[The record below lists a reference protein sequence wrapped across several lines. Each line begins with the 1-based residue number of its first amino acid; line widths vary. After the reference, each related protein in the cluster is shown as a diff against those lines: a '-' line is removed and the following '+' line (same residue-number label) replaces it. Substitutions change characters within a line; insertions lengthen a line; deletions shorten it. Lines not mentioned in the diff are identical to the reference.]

1 MILEKTIYYN
11 LTHPQKRIWYIEK
24 INSNSP
30 LHNIG
35 GCLNIKGK
43 INFQILEKALNIVI
57 EKNPGLRL
65 RFCEVDGKPYQYL
78 SDFVEEKIKFLD
90 FSIYESPLIEL
101 TKWTEGIYK
110 KPFLLENSS
119 LYYFAMYKISESQ
132 CGLLLNIHHIISDG
146 WSISLIQKQIC
157 EVYDSLLREDNID
170 LNIEYIYT
178 DYIKKEKAYLESDR
192 FVKNKRFWKEK
203 YSDLPEGFL
212 YKSSDNL
219 EGKRK
224 SFDIHKEKSIM
235 IKDFL
240 NQQGCSLNTFFIAI
254 LLIYL
259 NKIMQQEDIIIGTP
273 VLNRSGK
280 KDKNTIGMF
289 TSTMPFRFNLNTEH
303 SMEELM
309 HALNSELKV
318 CFFNQKYPY
327 DILVGDLELN
337 KKGYDSL
344 FKICVNYYNT
354 KYLNQIDGID
364 VEVEEHYSGNQSYS
378 LQLIVKEWQD
388 DSITL
393 SFDYKTS
400 DYKDEDILDIHKY
413 MLNIIN
419 QILSN
424 KVEKIR
430 EISLL
435 DEKEIEEKIYT
446 LNSTKCDY
454 PRDKTIYEL
463 FEEQVEKTPEKVA
476 LSFQDKNLTYRE
488 LNEKSNQLALYLRE
502 KGVKK
507 ENIVGIMV
515 SHSFEMIIGILG
527 IMKAGAAYLPI
538 DSSYPIE
545 RINYML
551 QDSGAVMVLTNVE
564 ITDKIKFE
572 GQILHLNKDEI
583 YLKNTENL
591 KKVSNSENLAYV
603 IYTSGSTGKPKGV
616 MIEHRGLVNYICWA
630 KKVYLKEEDEVFALY
645 SSISFD
651 LTVTSIFT
659 PLIAGNTIA
668 IYYDDGSEFIL
679 YKILRENKATVV
691 KLTPSHLTLL
701 KELENRNSSIKRFI
715 VGGENL
721 KVSLARD
728 IHDSFGGNIEIYNEY
743 GPTETVVGCMIY
755 KYNIAEDMGASVPIG
770 VPADNVEIYILD
782 KNLNIVSQGAIG
794 EIYISGD
801 GVARGYLNRAEL
813 TKEIF
818 VENPFIKGKRMY
830 KTGDTGKYLNNGNIE
845 YVGRRDNQVKI
856 RGHRIELGEIERYL
870 LENEFIKDA
879 FVIDRENSIGDK
891 VLYAYLISEKELDIS
906 ELKRWLS
913 AFIPKYMIPTN
924 FIYLEEFPLTPNGKI
939 NTVLLPECAE
949 VKREFVKCKTDIEKA
964 LVEAMKEVL
973 GVKDI
978 SMNDNFYQL
987 GGDSIKAIQIS
998 SKLKNLGLD
1007 IRVKDILSYDYIEEI
1022 AASIEVS
1029 SKNISID
1036 QNISTGSI
1044 KKTPIVEWF
1053 FQQNFAEKN
1062 HYNQSVLLE
1071 CNKALEVSI
1080 VEKAVEKLIEHH
1092 DALRL
1097 NYNRNTNTMYYN
1109 NDYLNQSTKV
1119 EYLDLSQDS
1128 QYEQHKKIRELGYN
1142 LKSSF
1147 DIENNI
1153 LIKVCIFDLGI
1164 RGQGI
1169 LFTAH
1174 HLIIDGV
1181 SWRIL
1186 LEDFTTILKQLNSNE
1201 EIILPL
1207 KTHSFTQWSEELN
1220 EYSKNKIHGEKTYW
1234 QPILEKNFSYPT
1246 EFDYGQD
1253 TMKVSSIV
1261 YGEVDKEITEEL
1273 SKKINEMYSMEL
1285 NEVLIAALVMTINN
1299 ITKQKD
1305 IVIEL
1310 ERHGREAINDE
1321 IDISRTVGWFT
1332 SMYPANFMVLDEDL
1346 DFNIKSLK
1354 EQLRSIPSKGF
1365 NFSIL
1370 KYLNKE
1376 LNISDNKYIRFNYLG
1391 DFDNILNNEAFKVSD
1406 INSGADSGQNNH
1418 LTCLMDITAMILE
1431 KKLKLNITYSKN
1443 KFKDETIENFM
1454 DRYIKKLEEILNY
1467 CCNKNYKEFTP
1478 SDFDAVEICQEDL
1491 DSLFS

>member
-1 MILEKTIYYN
+1 MSCEKIIYCN

-24 INSNSP
+24 IHSNSP

-43 INFQILEKALNIVI
+43 LDFQIFQKAVNIVI

-65 RFCEVDGKPYQYL
+65 RFSEIDGQPYQYV
-78 SDFVEEKIKFLD
+78 SEFAEEKIKFLD
-90 FSIYESPLIEL
+90 FSKYERPLIEL
-101 TKWTEGIYK
+101 KRWAEGIYK
-110 KPFLLENSS
+110 KTFLLENSP
-119 LYYFAMYKISESQ
+119 LYCFSMYKVDENQ
-132 CGLLLNIHHIISDG
+132 CGLLLSIHHIISDG

-157 EVYDSLLREDNID
+157 EVYDSLVKEDN
-170 LNIEYIYT
+170 LNLSIEYSYT
-178 DYIKKEKAYLESDR
+178 DYIEKERTYLESDR
-192 FVKNKRFWKEK
+192 FIKNKTFWNEK
-203 YSDLPEGFL
+203 YSNLPEAFL
-212 YKSSDNL
+212 YNSSDNL

-224 SFDIHKEKSIM
+224 SFNIDKEKSTK
-235 IKDFL
+235 IKEFL
-240 NQQGCSLNTFFIAI
+240 NQNGYSLNTFFISI

-259 NKIMQQEDIIIGTP
+259 NKIMQQEDIVIGTP
-273 VLNRSGK
+273 VFNRSGK

-289 TSTMPFRFNLNTEH
+289 TSTMPFRFNLNTEC

-309 HALNSELKV
+309 HDVNSELKV

-327 DILVGDLELN
+327 DILVGDLGLN

-354 KYLNQIDGID
+354 KYINQIDGITA
-364 VEVEEHYSGNQSYS
+364 EVEEYYSGNQSYS
-378 LQLIVKEWQD
+378 LQLVVKEWQD
-388 DSITL
+388 DSVTL

-400 DYKDEDILDIHKY
+400 DYKEEDILDMYKY
-413 MLNIIN
+413 MIHIID
-419 QILSN
+419 QILSDKN
-424 KVEKIR
+424 NKIR

-435 DEKEIEEKIYT
+435 DECEIQEKIYT
-446 LNSTKCDY
+446 FNSTKCDY

-463 FEEQVEKTPEKVA
+463 FEEQVEKTPDKVA
-476 LSFQDKNLTYRE
+476 LSFEDKNLTYRE
-488 LNEKSNQLALYLRE
+488 LNEKCNQLAVYLRE

-515 SHSFEMIIGILG
+515 SHSFEMIVGILG
-527 IMKAGAAYLPI
+527 SMKAGAAYLPI

-551 QDSGAVMVLTNVE
+551 QDSGAVMLLTNVE
-564 ITDKIKFE
+564 ITDEIKFK
-572 GQILHLNKDEI
+572 GRILNLNNDEI

-591 KKVSNSENLAYV
+591 NKTNDSENLAYI

-630 KKVYLKEEDEVFALY
+630 KKTYLKGEDEVVALY

-659 PLIAGNTIA
+659 PLISGNTIA
-668 IYYDDGSEFIL
+668 IYYDDGTEFIL
-679 YKILRENKATVV
+679 YKILRENKVTVV

-701 KELENRNSSIKRFI
+701 KDIENRDSSIRRFI

-721 KVSLARD
+721 KVSLAKS
-728 IHDSFGGNIEIYNEY
+728 IYDSFGGDIEIYNEY

-755 KYNIAEDMGASVPIG
+755 QYNIEEDMGVSVPIG
-770 VPADNVEIYILD
+770 VPADNVQVYILD
-782 KNLNIVSQGAIG
+782 KKFNIVSSGAIG

-801 GVARGYLNRAEL
+801 GVARGYLNREEL

-818 VENPFIKGKRMY
+818 IENPFVKGKRMY

-845 YVGRRDNQVKI
+845 YVGRSDNQVKI
-856 RGHRIELGEIERYL
+856 RGHRIELGEIEKYL
-870 LENEFIKDA
+870 LESEFIKDA
-879 FVIDRENSIGDK
+879 FVIDRENNIGDK
-891 VLYAYLISEKELDIS
+891 VLYAYLLSEKELDDS
-906 ELKRWLS
+906 ELKKWLLN
-913 AFIPKYMIPTN
+913 FMPKYMIPAN
-924 FIYLEEFPLTPNGKI
+924 FIYLEEFPLTPNGKV
-939 NTVLLPECAE
+939 NVALLPECTE
-949 VKREFVKCKTDIEKA
+949 IKRELVKCRTDIEKE

-973 GVKDI
+973 GIKDI

-998 SKLKNLGLD
+998 SKLKNIGLD
-1007 IRVKDILSYDYIEEI
+1007 IRVKDILSQDYIEEI

-1029 SKNISID
+1029 NKNKIID

-1044 KKTPIVEWF
+1044 KKTPIIEWF
-1053 FQQNFAEKN
+1053 FNENFIDEH

-1071 CNKALEVSI
+1071 CNKALETYK
-1080 VEKAVEKLIEHH
+1080 VEAAVGKLMEHH
-1092 DALRL
+1092 DSLRI
-1097 NYNRNTNTMYYN
+1097 NYNRDLDEVYYN
-1109 NDYLNQSTKV
+1109 NVNLKESTSV
-1119 EYLDLSQDS
+1119 DFFNLSEYSRDE
-1128 QYEQHKKIRELGYN
+1128 QYKKIKELGYN
-1142 LKSSF
+1142 IKSSF
-1147 DIENNI
+1147 NIENNT
-1153 LIKVCIFDLGI
+1153 LFKVCIFDLGE
-1164 RGQGI
+1164 RGQTI

-1186 LEDFTTILKQLNSNE
+1186 LEDFTTILKHLNKNE
-1201 EIILPL
+1201 QIVLPL
-1207 KTHSFTQWSEELN
+1207 KTHSFMQWSEKLN
-1220 EYSKNKIHGEKTYW
+1220 EYSRSNIEEEKDYW
-1234 QPILEKNFSYPT
+1234 ESILEKNFCYPV

-1253 TMKVSSIV
+1253 TMKISTIV
-1261 YGEVDKEITEEL
+1261 YGEVDKETTQEL

-1299 ITKQKD
+1299 ITQQKD

-1310 ERHGREAINDE
+1310 ERHGRESINDE

-1332 SMYPANFMVLDEDL
+1332 SMYPANFIVSDEDL

-1370 KYLNKE
+1370 KYLNNE
-1376 LNISDNKYIRFNYLG
+1376 LDIKKNKYIRFNYLG
-1391 DFDNILNNEAFKVSD
+1391 DFDNILNSETFKVSD
-1406 INSGADSGQNNH
+1406 INCGEDSGQSNH

-1431 KKLKLNITYSKN
+1431 GKLKLNITYSKN
-1443 KFKDETIENFM
+1443 KFNDETIQKFM
-1454 DRYIKKLEEILNY
+1454 NSYIEKLKEILKY
-1467 CCNKNYKEFTP
+1467 CCDKNYKEFTP
-1478 SDFDAVEICQEDL
+1478 SDFDAVDICQEDL
-1491 DSLFS
+1491 DSLFG